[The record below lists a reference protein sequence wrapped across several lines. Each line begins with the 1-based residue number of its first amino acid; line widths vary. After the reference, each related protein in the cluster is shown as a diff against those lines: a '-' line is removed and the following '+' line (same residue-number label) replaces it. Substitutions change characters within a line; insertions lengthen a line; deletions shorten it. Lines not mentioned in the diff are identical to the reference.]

1 MFPKRVL
8 FLLATLLLACTA
20 LYGQATTSTLV
31 GTVTNDGKP
40 LPGVTVTVSSPAL
53 LGTRDTVTVANG
65 DYFFAALPPG
75 SYSVTFELEGL
86 QTVTH
91 KANLKLAETSRVDAD
106 LKVSKV
112 AESITVTAT
121 SPSVLETSQVSTN
134 LDAQLIEQLPIG
146 RRIQDRIVLAPGV
159 TQGGTNGQVVINGAQ
174 SFDNL
179 YLVNGVVVNENVRGQ
194 PQAAVIEDAIQETT
208 LLTGGVSAEYGR
220 FTGGVVSTITK
231 SGGNNFTGS
240 LRDNLTNDTWIS
252 RTPIETARHVDKL
265 NNVYEA
271 TLGGRILTDRL
282 WFFTAGRKEKSS
294 ISQNTIAG
302 RDFFG
307 TNFPSIAFTRQV
319 DQKRYEVKLTGNV
332 TSRHT
337 LVGSYLKVNDEQA
350 GTFFGNITD
359 LASVRSVGNPIEL
372 TAVHYNGVITNS
384 LLIEALYSQKDFSI
398 VGGGASARDRVFG
411 TMLRDLNNGWRG
423 WSPTFCGVCEPKERN
438 NKDWAA
444 KGNYFLSTP
453 GLGSHNIVA
462 GYDEFHELR
471 NENNYQSGSDFRFFG
486 DFIMVNGVTYIH
498 ADPTRSRIQWDPLL
512 GLSQTSD
519 FTTRSFFVNDKW
531 DFTQKLSFNVGLRY
545 DKESGENQAKVK
557 TVSDS
562 RFSPRLG
569 LIYDLKGDG
578 KQRVTFTYGRYV
590 AKIDQG
596 PADST
601 ATGGRYATYNFNYR
615 GPEFNGPG
623 TPVSQLVPSDQV
635 LTQVFKWLDQNGGA
649 VPTNPLIFSAAVPGL
664 NVRLDNQLKSP
675 YMDELALGY
684 GMQIGGNGY
693 VRGDLVHRNWSDFYI
708 LQRDLTTGKTADGKL
723 DIGQIRNG
731 SSGFQRDYNGLL
743 LQGSYRLLGHINLGG
758 NYTYATLRG
767 NVEGEEFNNATVPV
781 GVIQPGGAQVYETP
795 NYPEFTS
802 FRQNR
807 PVGYLMGDIRHKASV
822 WAQVDV
828 PVPYGSFNVGLLE
841 RYHSGQSYSA
851 AAAINDLRTT
861 AFPRGVANPGYA
873 APPTSVQYYFSGRG
887 AFRLDDITSTDVNLT
902 YTIPVTKVSL
912 FIKADLIN
920 AFNEQGV
927 EFVESPNSTAGGVI
941 NRTVRTSINSAALLP
956 FNPFTD
962 TPVACPNDRPVA
974 QCAGLGANYQLDPNF
989 GRPTNKD
996 AYQLPRTYRF
1006 AVGLRF

>member
-1 MFPKRVL
+1 ML
-8 FLLATLLLACTA
+8 FLLALLLAGTA
-20 LYGQATTSTLV
+20 LFGQATTSTLV
-31 GTVTNDGKP
+31 GTVTNDGKA

-65 DYFFAALPPG
+65 DYFFPALPPG
-75 SYSVTFELEGL
+75 TYSVTFELEGM
-86 QTVTH
+86 QTVTR
-91 KANLKLAETSRVDAD
+91 KAALKLAETSRVDAD

-121 SPSVLETSQVSTN
+121 SPSVLETTQVSTN

-146 RRIQDRIVLAPGV
+146 RRIQDRVVLAPGV
-159 TQGGTNGQVVINGAQ
+159 TQGGTNGQIVINGAQ

-231 SGGNNFTGS
+231 SGGNNFSGS
-240 LRDNLTNDTWIS
+240 LRDNLTNDKWIS
-252 RTPIETARHVDKL
+252 RTPPEAAQHIDKL

-271 TLGGRILTDRL
+271 TFGGRILTDRL

-294 ISQNTIAG
+294 LSSNTISG
-302 RDFFG
+302 RDANGNTFA
-307 TNFPSIAFTRQV
+307 SIPFSRGV

-337 LVGSYLKVNDEQA
+337 LVGSYLKVNDAQT
-350 GTFFGNITD
+350 GTFFGNIVD
-359 LASVRSVGNPIEL
+359 LASVRSVENPIEL

-384 LLIEALYSQKDFSI
+384 LLIEGLYSQKDASI
-398 VGGGASARDRVFG
+398 VGGGSSARDRIHG
-411 TMLRDLNNGWRG
+411 TMLRDINNGWRG

-444 KGNYFLSTP
+444 KANYFLATP
-453 GLGSHNIVA
+453 RAGSHNIVG

-498 ADPTRSRIQWDPLL
+498 ADPTLNASGVTRSRIQWDPLL

-519 FTTRSFFVNDKW
+519 FTTRSVFINDKW

-545 DKESGENQAKVK
+545 DKEDGQNQAKVK
-557 TVSDS
+557 TVADS

-569 LIYDLKGDG
+569 LIYDLKGNG
-578 KQRVTFTYGRYV
+578 RQRVSFTYGRYA

-596 PADST
+596 PADAT
-601 ATGGRYATYNFNYR
+601 ATGGRYATYLFQYQ
-615 GPEFNGPG
+615 GPEINKPG
-623 TPVSQLVPSDQV
+623 TPVGQLVPTDQV
-635 LTQVFKWLDQNGGA
+635 LTQVFKWLDEHGGA
-649 VPTNPLIFSAAVPGL
+649 VNTNPLVFSAAVPGL
-664 NVRLDNQLKSP
+664 NVRLDNKLKSP

-684 GMQIGGNGY
+684 GTQIGNGF
-693 VRGDLVHRNWSDFYI
+693 VRADLIHRSWDDFYV
-708 LQRDLTTGKTADGKL
+708 LQRDLTTGKTPDGRL
-723 DIGQIRNG
+723 DVGQIRNG
-731 SSGFQRDYNGLL
+731 SDGFERNYNGLL
-743 LQGSYRLLGHINLGG
+743 LQGSYKLLGHINLGG
-758 NYTYATLRG
+758 NYTYARLRG

-781 GVIQPGGAQVYETP
+781 GVIQPGGTEVFETP
-795 NYPEFTS
+795 NYPELTG

-807 PVGYLMGDIRHKASV
+807 PVGYLMGDIRHKANL

-828 PVPYGSFNVGLLE
+828 PVPFGAFNVGLLE
-841 RYHSGQSYSA
+841 RYHTGQSFSA
-851 AAAINDLRTT
+851 AAAINDLRSATN
-861 AFPRGVANPGYA
+861 PLGVANPGYA
-873 APPTSVQYYFSGRG
+873 KPPTTVQYYFRGRG
-887 AFRLDDITSTDVNLT
+887 DFRLDDITSTDVNLT
-902 YTIPVTKVSL
+902 YTIPVTKVNL
-912 FIKADLIN
+912 FVKADFIN
-920 AFNEQGV
+920 VFNQQGV
-927 EFVESPNSTAGGVI
+927 EFVESPTSTAGPVI
-941 NRTVRTSINSAALLP
+941 NKTVRTSVNSSALLP

-962 TPVACPNDRPVA
+962 TPKECPNDRPVA